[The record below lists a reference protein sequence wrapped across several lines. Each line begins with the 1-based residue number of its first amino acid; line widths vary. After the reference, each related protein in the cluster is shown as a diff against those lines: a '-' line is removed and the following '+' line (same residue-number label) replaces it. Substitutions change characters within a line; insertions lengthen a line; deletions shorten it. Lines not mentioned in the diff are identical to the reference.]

1 MRRNVDLFPT
11 WTLTL
16 LLGIIVVLVVFLKTD
31 FRGKSKR
38 ADKSGFERFLEEWEK
53 ENEAFLRTFSE
64 VHRDLMKRIDRLEE
78 RVETLDAIA
87 RSKENG
93 PMQELSE
100 VERVRNSRSQLRDRY
115 KDIFDMA
122 DDGMSVADI
131 ARSTGRGNGEVQLI
145 LGLAERGTG
154 HD

>member
-1 MRRNVDLFPT
+1 MDLFPT

-38 ADKSGFERFLEEWEK
+38 TDKSGFERFLEEWEK

-78 RVETLDAIA
+78 RVENWMPSPVPKRTARCKNYRKWNAFETAGLNCAIA
-87 RSKENG
+87 TKTYSTWQTTG
-93 PMQELSE
+93 C
-100 VERVRNSRSQLRDRY
+100 QLRTSPAVPEEATE
-115 KDIFDMA
+115 K
-122 DDGMSVADI
+122 S
-131 ARSTGRGNGEVQLI
+131 S
-145 LGLAERGTG
+145 
-154 HD
+154 

>member
-1 MRRNVDLFPT
+1 MDLFPT

-16 LLGIIVVLVVFLKTD
+16 LLGIIVVLVVFLKTG
-31 FRGKSKR
+31 FRWKSKR

-53 ENEAFLRTFSE
+53 ENEAFLRVFSE
-64 VHRDLMKRIDRLEE
+64 VHRDLMNRIDRLEE
-78 RVETLDAIA
+78 RVGTLDAIA

-131 ARSTGRGNGEVQLI
+131 ARRTGRGNGEVQLI

>member
-1 MRRNVDLFPT
+1 MDLFPT

-16 LLGIIVVLVVFLKTD
+16 LLGIIVVLVVFLKTG
-31 FRGKSKR
+31 FRWKSKR

-53 ENEAFLRTFSE
+53 ENEAFLRVFSE
-64 VHRDLMKRIDRLEE
+64 VHRDLMNRIDRLEE
-78 RVETLDAIA
+78 RVGTLDAIA

-93 PMQELSE
+93 SMQEVSE

-131 ARSTGRGNGEVQLI
+131 ARSTGRGNGEIQLI